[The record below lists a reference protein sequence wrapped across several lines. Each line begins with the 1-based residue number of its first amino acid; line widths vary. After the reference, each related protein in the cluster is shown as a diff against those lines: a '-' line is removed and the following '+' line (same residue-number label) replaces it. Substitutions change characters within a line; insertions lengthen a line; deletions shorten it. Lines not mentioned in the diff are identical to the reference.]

1 MKEQWLNNLKE
12 RSEAFERKTPDGLW
26 DGVMQSLEER
36 GVVRKKRNIMPL
48 VLRRG
53 MVAAAVL
60 LSAVIGFV
68 VLHNDEISLQKN
80 MPKESKAV
88 AETESVEKT
97 ASVEVVHH
105 TLALQQPIIND
116 RSSKYVQ
123 MAAEETKAPEQQFGD
138 STFVVKDSDVANKS
152 VEEQDVRNAHSV
164 MDNYAERQRHAGREI
179 PGMYR
184 GDKTSEGGNGKWSA
198 GIYASNMTGNDAS
211 AIGYRNFRMGT
222 NPFGNMP
229 KQETWTTNAMAN
241 IMFNNLNKVPETK
254 VKHHLPLRFGANVKY
269 SLTSRWGLE
278 SGVAY
283 TLLKSEL
290 TSGEAQDYYTS
301 EQTIHYLGIPLKVHF
316 TVWQNS
322 RFRVYANAG
331 GMMEI
336 PLSAKVETTYVTGS
350 QSVGSHSE
358 DVEIDRLQWS
368 VSGAVGIQY
377 NFIKNLGVYIE
388 PGVGYYFDDGNDV
401 LTIYKDKPFNFNMQ
415 IGLRFELE

>member
-12 RSEAFERKTPDGLW
+12 RSEAFERKAPDGLW

-241 IMFNNLNKVPETK
+241 IMFNNLNKSQA
-254 VKHHLPLRFGANVKY
+254 PLAVAFRCKCQVFTDEPLGLGKRRGLHIAEVGTYIGRGARLLYIGTNY
-269 SLTSRWGLE
+269 SLLGNSAEGAFY
-278 SGVAY
+278 GVA
-283 TLLKSEL
+283 K
-290 TSGEAQDYYTS
+290 
-301 EQTIHYLGIPLKVHF
+301 
-316 TVWQNS
+316 
-322 RFRVYANAG
+322 
-331 GMMEI
+331 
-336 PLSAKVETTYVTGS
+336 
-350 QSVGSHSE
+350 QSF
-358 DVEIDRLQWS
+358 Q
-368 VSGAVGIQY
+368 
-377 NFIKNLGVYIE
+377 GVCKCR
-388 PGVGYYFDDGNDV
+388 GNDGDTV
-401 LTIYKDKPFNFNMQ
+401 VGQ
-415 IGLRFELE
+415 G